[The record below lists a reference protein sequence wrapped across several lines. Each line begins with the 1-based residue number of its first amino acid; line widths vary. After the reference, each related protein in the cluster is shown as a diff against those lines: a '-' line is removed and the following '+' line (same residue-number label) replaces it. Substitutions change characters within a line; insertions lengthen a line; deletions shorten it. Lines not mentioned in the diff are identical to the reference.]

1 MIDIA
6 MLFVLS
12 SLSSGPDRNATVLRI
27 WGPSI
32 HRAKKT
38 LATAAFSDDIVAVR
52 HDLPHM
58 PSLGVSSLDSRPPWQ
73 HGGLLFLPVSA
84 AFAIDAPPSF
94 VLRCSIDAISVAPIR
109 PSRSFGRQPALL
121 RGAAKFQRQRPCR
134 RQQVSLH
141 GAPPLRSDNPALIQV
156 ERPGDLDLYRVSA
169 VGGRGA

>member
-1 MIDIA
+1 

-73 HGGLLFLPVSA
+73 HGGLLYFLPPGRRSQPERW
-84 AFAIDAPPSF
+84 AFGAPLEKVWGHRRRAQHSISKS
-94 VLRCSIDAISVAPIR
+94 VGIILLLVRRNVILLRCGTV
-109 PSRSFGRQPALL
+109 
-121 RGAAKFQRQRPCR
+121 CR
-134 RQQVSLH
+134 IC
-141 GAPPLRSDNPALIQV
+141 PPWAFP
-156 ERPGDLDLYRVSA
+156 P
-169 VGGRGA
+169 